1 MITNPGV
8 QAAMAIGFIILVFL
22 ALVTTCEWSLR
33 SQAQAAWE
41 TKKQKIRD
49 DRRALVLATR
59 AQNAPAQGDHYMKL
73 ESLEELPEGDPRSG
87 GVLGSMLRRIG
98 ALLWRRRGPM
108 SDDLEIIA

>member
-1 MITNPGV
+1 MV
-8 QAAMAIGFIILVFL
+8 IGFVILVFL

-59 AQNAPAQGDHYMKL
+59 AQNAGGGDLGDHYTKL
-73 ESLEELPEGDPRSG
+73 ATLEELPEGDPRSG

-98 ALLWRRRGPM
+98 ALLWRRRRDPM
-108 SDDLEIIA
+108 ADDLEIIA